1 MRGLR
6 AAVAAALAGLLLLAG
21 VELVHWWASR
31 QALPRRRGAVRPGVP
46 GPEVVLV
53 LGHPARRSGALHP
66 MQQWRTDIA
75 VRSVR
80 SDDARLVFSGTAR
93 DGGPSEAEGMAGYAR
108 DVLGVPADRIVCET
122 RATSTWE
129 NVACSLG
136 ELEQAGTIRIAS
148 SPVHAA
154 RARRYLARQRP
165 DLAARLAPAD
175 DHRFGQ
181 RWGWKLAS
189 LGYQVGRA
197 LVRGCQKASA
207 RGRPGARRAM
217 A

>member
-93 DGGPSEAEGMAGYAR
+93 D
-108 DVLGVPADRIVCET
+108 VLGVPADRIVCET

-175 DHRFGQ
+175 DHRFGE
-181 RWGWKLAS
+181 RWGWKLAG